1 MPDFSRDT
9 YVPQAFALATA
20 SRNRQTEKN
29 DRNLML
35 VQPTMPNT
43 NQIRVVEG
51 SGTALSEFAL
61 VPVIVAVTDPVLFL
75 N

>member
-35 VQPTMPNT
+35 V
-43 NQIRVVEG
+43 
-51 SGTALSEFAL
+51 
-61 VPVIVAVTDPVLFL
+61 
-75 N
+75 